1 MKPIATICGLVFAVH
16 ALLATAQ
23 PTPVDEAD
31 DALIAWLDQ
40 AMSGR
45 STPRSAPPPAGP
57 AAVRRSED
65 GQWQVELG
73 NAMLPRPAGR
83 QIPAELDE
91 RLQRIRLQLLLSP
104 QRQGERNDISFR
116 FLGQPL
122 EYWYPE
128 PAAVQVAPADF
139 PEVDVVVSAS
149 HGWYFHHGFNDWRL
163 QRPLSNGVV
172 EDLITPAFADRLV
185 ALLQADG
192 LRTLLTRSVS
202 HDPDPSANKPW
213 WEMAARYNA
222 QALHPER
229 PDIWQSYADRQTPLR
244 EYNDDIRTRPLLAN
258 AHRASAVIH
267 LHTNAASADATGAMA
282 FIQGERPQDR
292 RLAHN
297 VLCALRSAVQAVPGY
312 QRYRVRVQPFEGNY
326 GENRLAQM
334 PSVLLE
340 IGFHTNPE
348 DAAALRD
355 PLFQQAVAQGVRDGH
370 AAFVAGQGEGGAPVC
385 Q

>member
-1 MKPIATICGLVFAVH
+1 MKPIAIACGLALALH
-16 ALLATAQ
+16 APLAAAQ
-23 PTPVDEAD
+23 PAPAED
-31 DALIAWLDQ
+31 DTALIGWLDQ
-40 AMSGR
+40 AMSGHAM
-45 STPRSAPPPAGP
+45 PQSAPPSAWP
-57 AAVRRSED
+57 AAVRRGED

-73 NAMLPRPAGR
+73 NVLLPQRGGQ

-104 QRQGERNDISFR
+104 DQRGERSDISFR
-116 FLGQPL
+116 FHGEPL
-122 EYWYPE
+122 ESWYPE
-128 PAAVQVAPADF
+128 PAAVQVARADF

-163 QRPLSNGVV
+163 QRPLVNNVV

-185 ALLQADG
+185 TLLQADG

-202 HDPDPSANKPW
+202 HDADPFANKPW
-213 WEMAARYNA
+213 WEMAARYHA

-229 PDIWQSYADRQTPLR
+229 PDIWQSYADRETPLR

-258 AHRASAVIH
+258 AYGASAIIH
-267 LHTNAASADATGAMA
+267 LHTNAGGADATGAMA
-282 FIQGERPQDR
+282 FIQPERPEDR

-297 VLCALRSAVQAVPGY
+297 VLCSLRTAVHAVPRY
-312 QRYRVRVQPFEGNY
+312 QNYRVRVQPHEGNY

-340 IGFHTNPE
+340 IGFHTHPE

-355 PLFQQAVAQGVRDGH
+355 PQFQQAVAQGVRDGH